1 MMYRYGMEVDRMIT
15 VKKLRQFTI
24 EDEKSFGLNGFVTN
38 EIYEVS
44 KEENYDEIKISLK
57 LRRLEEP
64 LIKEWPHIEKDIE
77 WYNEIIKQ
85 ELSLGAYDNEKLIGV
100 LIVEKREWNNS
111 LWVAD
116 IAIAE
121 EYRGKGIG
129 SLLMDNL
136 FKLARVKQVRII
148 GLETQSTNL
157 PAILFYRKN
166 GFELDGVD
174 LSLYTN
180 NDIENKEVALYMKKK
195 IQ

>member
-1 MMYRYGMEVDRMIT
+1 MEVERMIT

-24 EDEKSFGLNGFVTN
+24 EDEKSFGLNGFVTR

-44 KEENYDEIKISLK
+44 KEEKDDEINISLK
-57 LRRLEEP
+57 LKRLEEP
-64 LIKEWPHIEKDIE
+64 LIKEWPYIEKDIV
-77 WYNEIIKQ
+77 WYNEIIMQ

-116 IAIAE
+116 IAIAQ
-121 EYRGKGIG
+121 EYRRKGIG

-157 PAILFYRKN
+157 PAILFYRRN

>member
-1 MMYRYGMEVDRMIT
+1 MII

-24 EDEKSFGLNGFVTN
+24 EDEKSFGLNGFLTR

-44 KEENYDEIKISLK
+44 KEEKNHGINISLK
-57 LRRLEEP
+57 LKKLEEP
-64 LIKEWPHIEKDIE
+64 LIKEWPHIEKDIV
-77 WYNEIIKQ
+77 WYNEIIRQ
-85 ELSLGAYDNEKLIGV
+85 ELSFGAYDNSRLIGA

-111 LWVAD
+111 LWIAN

-121 EYRGKGIG
+121 EYRGRGIG

-136 FKLARVKQVRII
+136 FRLARVKQVRII

-157 PAILFYRKN
+157 PAIKFYRKN
-166 GFELDGVD
+166 DFELDGID

-180 NDIENKEVALYMKKK
+180 SDVENKEVALYMKKK
-195 IQ
+195 I